1 MNDCYLNFL
10 VSFRALFSLDVGANL
25 VNSKQTI
32 GIILPDLSLLGYAVP
47 VESFGIGLF
56 VILFAYLII
65 EYNVQLLSHE
75 KFKIAMN
82 MLHTAH
88 TPLILL
94 RNQLEELKTGNL
106 PEPLSQQVEEALGY
120 AECIYEQQNDESES
134 NRRERLSDNQKPSFP
149 QSKYRNTGESV
160 GRSMAALDR
169 FTRRKNCYLSFIIH
183 LLIS

>member
-65 EYNVQLLSHE
+65 EYNVQLLY
-75 KFKIAMN
+75 
-82 MLHTAH
+82 
-88 TPLILL
+88 
-94 RNQLEELKTGNL
+94 RRWRTGTIR
-106 PEPLSQQVEEALGY
+106 QGY
-120 AECIYEQQNDESES
+120 RYPH
-134 NRRERLSDNQKPSFP
+134 R
-149 QSKYRNTGESV
+149 
-160 GRSMAALDR
+160 
-169 FTRRKNCYLSFIIH
+169 
-183 LLIS
+183 

>member
-94 RNQLEELKTGNL
+94 RNHWKNLKQAIFLNPFPNKWKKHWDMPNVSYIVTGILQL
-106 PEPLSQQVEEALGY
+106 
-120 AECIYEQQNDESES
+120 
-134 NRRERLSDNQKPSFP
+134 
-149 QSKYRNTGESV
+149 
-160 GRSMAALDR
+160 
-169 FTRRKNCYLSFIIH
+169 
-183 LLIS
+183 

>member
-94 RNQLEELKTGNL
+94 RNQLEELKQWRNRHL
-106 PEPLSQQVEEALGY
+106 LS
-120 AECIYEQQNDESES
+120 
-134 NRRERLSDNQKPSFP
+134 
-149 QSKYRNTGESV
+149 
-160 GRSMAALDR
+160 
-169 FTRRKNCYLSFIIH
+169 
-183 LLIS
+183 LLISLLLLKEYWDYRTN

>member
-94 RNQLEELKTGNL
+94 RNQLEELK
-106 PEPLSQQVEEALGY
+106 
-120 AECIYEQQNDESES
+120 
-134 NRRERLSDNQKPSFP
+134 NR
-149 QSKYRNTGESV
+149 QSS
-160 GRSMAALDR
+160 
-169 FTRRKNCYLSFIIH
+169 
-183 LLIS
+183 

>member
-82 MLHTAH
+82 MLHTIYRYGMLCVIFKEWNPIQAK
-88 TPLILL
+88 
-94 RNQLEELKTGNL
+94 LKFA
-106 PEPLSQQVEEALGY
+106 VE
-120 AECIYEQQNDESES
+120 
-134 NRRERLSDNQKPSFP
+134 R
-149 QSKYRNTGESV
+149 
-160 GRSMAALDR
+160 
-169 FTRRKNCYLSFIIH
+169 
-183 LLIS
+183 

>member
-65 EYNVQLLSHE
+65 EYNDCYE
-75 KFKIAMN
+75 
-82 MLHTAH
+82 
-88 TPLILL
+88 
-94 RNQLEELKTGNL
+94 
-106 PEPLSQQVEEALGY
+106 Y
-120 AECIYEQQNDESES
+120 APYCTYTVNIVAESI
-134 NRRERLSDNQKPSFP
+134 
-149 QSKYRNTGESV
+149 
-160 GRSMAALDR
+160 GR
-169 FTRRKNCYLSFIIH
+169 T
-183 LLIS
+183 

>member
-56 VILFAYLII
+56 VILFTYLII

-82 MLHTAH
+82 AVYVFQFFVVCSGHVVACVCEGLPYVSAMYVGCLFS
-88 TPLILL
+88 PC
-94 RNQLEELKTGNL
+94 TG
-106 PEPLSQQVEEALGY
+106 VCDMG
-120 AECIYEQQNDESES
+120 
-134 NRRERLSDNQKPSFP
+134 
-149 QSKYRNTGESV
+149 
-160 GRSMAALDR
+160 
-169 FTRRKNCYLSFIIH
+169 
-183 LLIS
+183 

>member
-120 AECIYEQQNDESES
+120 AECIIYC
-134 NRRERLSDNQKPSFP
+134 NQCILVW
-149 QSKYRNTGESV
+149 SV
-160 GRSMAALDR
+160 G
-169 FTRRKNCYLSFIIH
+169 
-183 LLIS
+183 

>member
-75 KFKIAMN
+75 KFKIAMSSFQGVAKSAN
-82 MLHTAH
+82 
-88 TPLILL
+88 
-94 RNQLEELKTGNL
+94 ELKNTVINWDSSLWKEGGN
-106 PEPLSQQVEEALGY
+106 GY
-120 AECIYEQQNDESES
+120 PVF
-134 NRRERLSDNQKPSFP
+134 KW
-149 QSKYRNTGESV
+149 SK
-160 GRSMAALDR
+160 
-169 FTRRKNCYLSFIIH
+169 
-183 LLIS
+183 